1 MFGVGR
7 SCVVRVVLVA
17 LLAVGGFA
25 IARPGP
31 ASAAPAAQSAQ
42 LTFRITDAG
51 IEGPDQV
58 PAGLVAITV
67 ENATS
72 GPQFIVVARLKAGR
86 TIDELRAVLA
96 LPDPQVQEEDPVLP
110 LLDPI
115 SGGMVIGAP
124 GARQRQVVTLRE
136 GTNVLV
142 SDPEQGAAKIKALQ
156 VTAATGPAGPEP
168 TADATVVMRDFAFE
182 MPSQFPAGMQSWK
195 VLNEG
200 QQLHQIFYAKLLPG
214 KTLQD
219 ALATPENAPPP
230 VDVTTFGGLSFMS
243 PALTA
248 WIEPDLTPGN
258 WIAVC
263 FVMDPATKKSHA
275 ELGMVAGFTVPGAQP
290 QPAPQPQPPAP
301 APQPP
306 APLPATSEVGIP
318 LTFPQTGYSLDG
330 DFRSYWEAHGRLP
343 VFGYPISSAQ
353 QVNGQVVQWLE
364 RARFE
369 LHPENTAPY
378 NVLLGHLGV
387 EALQRQGRDWQTF
400 PKAAASAPHYFK
412 ETGHAIA
419 HPAFWQYW
427 TSHGLEFDG
436 RRGTSIAESLALFGY
451 PLSEAQLET
460 NANGDRVLTQW
471 FERAR
476 FEYHPHNPAASRVLL
491 GRLGAEVRSERG
503 R

>member
-7 SCVVRVVLVA
+7 SFVVRVVMVA
-17 LLAVGGFA
+17 LLAVGNLA
-25 IARPGP
+25 IAQ
-31 ASAAPAAQSAQ
+31 AAPAAQSAQ

-72 GPQFIVVARLKAGR
+72 GPQFTVVARLKAGK
-86 TIDELRAVLA
+86 TIEDLRAVLA
-96 LPDPQVQEEDPVLP
+96 LPEPQGQEEDPVLP

-124 GARQRQVVTLRE
+124 GARQRQVLTLRE

-142 SDPEQGAAKIKALQ
+142 SDPEQGAAQIKVLQ
-156 VTAATGPAGPEP
+156 VTAATSPAGPEP
-168 TADATVVMRDFAFE
+168 PSATTVVMRDFAFE
-182 MPSQFPAGMQSWK
+182 MPSQFAAGRQTWK
-195 VLNEG
+195 VLNQG
-200 QQLHQIFYAKLLPG
+200 AQLHQLLYARLLPG
-214 KTLQD
+214 TTVEE
-219 ALATPENAPPP
+219 ALAAPEDAPPP
-230 VDVTTFGGLSFMS
+230 IDFTTFGGLSFMS
-243 PALTA
+243 PGLTA
-248 WIEPDLTPGN
+248 WVEPDLSPGN

-263 FVMDPATKKSHA
+263 FVMDPVTKKPHA
-275 ELGMVAGFTVPGAQP
+275 ELGMVAGFTVPALQL
-290 QPAPQPQPPAP
+290 
-301 APQPP
+301 
-306 APLPATSEVGIP
+306 PLPETSEAGDS
-318 LTFPQTGYSLDG
+318 LAFPQTGYSLDG
-330 DFRSYWEAHGRLP
+330 DFRGYWEAHGSLP

-353 QVNGQVVQWLE
+353 QVDGQVVQWLE

-369 LHPENTAPY
+369 LHPGNKAPY
-378 NVLLGHLGV
+378 HVLLGRLGV
-387 EALQRQGRDWQTF
+387 EALQRQGREWQSF
-400 PKAAASAPHYFK
+400 PKAHASAPHYFK

-419 HPAFWQYW
+419 DPAFWSYW
-427 TSHGLEFDG
+427 SSHGLEFDG
-436 RRGTSIAESLALFGY
+436 RRGTSLAESLALFGY
-451 PLSEAQLET
+451 PISEARVER
-460 NANGDRVLTQW
+460 NASGDAVLTQW